1 MPISSFD
8 LVTLSTSPDHEGLI
22 TTEEMTMSENAPIN
36 APSQPVDAAPPS
48 STPAKPPMVYRNK
61 EGKPVPRVT
70 RDGAPKPVPDTPE
83 PSETT
88 ALPGGARRLD
98 APIVAQP
105 PVQQGIAAVVAEQ
118 ILPPEGEPLRNTR
131 GGEQS
136 RRDRSPRRPGPRR
149 DEQPERRE
157 AGIFSHEFG
166 FGKKALRED
175 LNIDEEFAAAM
186 GGRST
191 VDILG
196 EVNAS
201 QPRRKPAEGET
212 GPFRNGTVIRV
223 QKDALYVSMPGSRAE
238 GLLRREHWP
247 EGETPVAGD
256 SIEVRV
262 EGYDGANGLVI
273 LAGKKTTAV
282 DSSWTSMVKGAVVE
296 GRVVGANKG
305 GLEIMVGS
313 IRAFMPMSQID
324 TGRVEQPEAWINQR
338 IQALVTLADVADS
351 NLVLSRRDLLDRER
365 EEASIK
371 TWNELAEEQVR
382 DGIVRSLQDYGAF
395 VDLGGVDG
403 LIPLREMAWAR
414 ISHPSEI
421 LKVGDT
427 VKVKVLKIDPET
439 RKIALGLR
447 QLMDNPWDSIASKLV
462 PGTTVTGPITR
473 LADFGAFVALDCGI
487 EGLIHLSELAIKRV
501 RRPQDAVK
509 VGEVVDVIVLSIDTD
524 LKRVSLSLKAA
535 KMAAEGHVEDVA
547 ALVAESNP
555 APAFKPKARPGGLR
569 GGTGGGG
576 PLFSLPS

>member
-98 APIVAQP
+98 APVVAQP

-338 IQALVTLADVADS
+338 IQALVF
-351 NLVLSRRDLLDRER
+351 NR
-365 EEASIK
+365 
-371 TWNELAEEQVR
+371 
-382 DGIVRSLQDYGAF
+382 GACGA
-395 VDLGGVDG
+395 GGV
-403 LIPLREMAWAR
+403 
-414 ISHPSEI
+414 
-421 LKVGDT
+421 
-427 VKVKVLKIDPET
+427 
-439 RKIALGLR
+439 
-447 QLMDNPWDSIASKLV
+447 
-462 PGTTVTGPITR
+462 
-473 LADFGAFVALDCGI
+473 
-487 EGLIHLSELAIKRV
+487 
-501 RRPQDAVK
+501 
-509 VGEVVDVIVLSIDTD
+509 
-524 LKRVSLSLKAA
+524 
-535 KMAAEGHVEDVA
+535 
-547 ALVAESNP
+547 
-555 APAFKPKARPGGLR
+555 
-569 GGTGGGG
+569 
-576 PLFSLPS
+576 